1 MGEKD
6 KPIPLLL
13 IVPQDVRLAGETE
26 EEALEAAA
34 PLDEAL
40 QMSIDWVVRQVQE
53 SDDDGG
59 GAAGEAAQEVART
72 VEGHVGDPRAGGL
85 PLRTDEGEGEDRHSP
100 PPNPARRRSTAP
112 ERGQEEVEARPAPN
126 VQEVVEAGGDGLA
139 PLEQMAMDQLH
150 PDEEDPAPSGGVLAR
165 AGGESG
171 GGGGAGGAGGEGA
184 GAGAPDHVVHDLR
197 RAVGLR
203 NVVLHFRVPRNRVS
217 RARCRAAVPHATETR
232 MRREETKRR
241 WAREKLATVGHA
253 AFFSDYERVGA
264 QEYLLD
270 AGLYGS
276 YFKTGVKKTVV
287 DSKGDA
293 RRAATDRR
301 GFPHRRR
308 IRPKSWPQNG
318 FNLGRDATYE
328 TLGEG
333 RNFFVLAADSP
344 KVDGER
350 YVFTIFPASG
360 SVVATGLRAF
370 PSGLPARTADE
381 MDTLPDVLKTFNEL
395 TGIPATEIREIKVTN
410 STWSGSLRPKDVTP
424 EELGSVMRVISDYSQ
439 LTSGKDGSEMF
450 SVDFRSQFFPGVR
463 MQHTG
468 MAGTINLFN
477 NGSFVIVGVR
487 KASEAVMHLRWLAA
501 IMNKFWKRPG
511 AGTSCAWVVG

>member
-6 KPIPLLL
+6 KTIPLVL

-40 QMSIDWVVRQVQE
+40 QVSVDWVVRQMQE
-53 SDDDGG
+53 SDDEGG
-59 GAAGEAAQEVART
+59 GAAGEAAREVVRT
-72 VEGHVGDPRAGGL
+72 VEGHVGDPSAGGL
-85 PLRTDEGEGEDRHSP
+85 PLRTDEGEGEDRHPP
-100 PPNPARRRSTAP
+100 PPNPARRRSTPA
-112 ERGQEEVEARPAPN
+112 ERGHEEAHPAATTAE
-126 VQEVVEAGGDGLA
+126 EVVEAGGDGLA
-139 PLEQMAMDQLH
+139 PLEQMAVDQLH
-150 PDEEDPAPSGGVLAR
+150 PDGEDPPPSGGVLAR
-165 AGGESG
+165 DAGESG
-171 GGGGAGGAGGEGA
+171 GARGAGGAGGEGA
-184 GAGAPDHVVHDLR
+184 GAADHVVHDLR

-253 AFFSDYERVGA
+253 AFFSDYERVAA

-270 AGLYGS
+270 AGLYGT
-276 YFKTGVKKTVV
+276 YFRTGVKKTVV
-287 DSKGDA
+287 DSRGDA

-301 GFPHRRR
+301 GFPYRRR
-308 IRPKSWPQNG
+308 MRPKFWPQNG

-344 KVDGER
+344 KANGER

-370 PSGLPARTADE
+370 PSGLPARTVDE

-395 TGIPATEIREIKVTN
+395 TGIPPTEIRELKVTN

-439 LTSGKDGSEMF
+439 LTGGKDGSEMF

-501 IMNKFWKRPG
+501 IMNKYWKRPG